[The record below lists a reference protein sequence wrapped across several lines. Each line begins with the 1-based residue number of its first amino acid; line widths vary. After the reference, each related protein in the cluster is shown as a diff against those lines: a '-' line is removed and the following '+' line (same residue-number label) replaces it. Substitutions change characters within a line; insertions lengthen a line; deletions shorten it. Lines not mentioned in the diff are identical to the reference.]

1 MRFFGYWTVLVALSI
16 SAVAAYYSIV
26 GLVAIFA
33 AAAIPIIIM
42 GSVLEVGKLT
52 SAVWL

>member
-1 MRFFGYWTVLVALSI
+1 MQFVITLGNNMRFFGYWTVLVALSI

-33 AAAIPIIIM
+33 VD
-42 GSVLEVGKLT
+42 GLSNR
-52 SAVWL
+52 